1 MAGEDKDLREKL
13 SETLKKRGYSQ
24 ERAARSMGVS
34 GGALSAWIAG
44 KYTGDNEKLNEAVL
58 GYLKLETERQQK
70 RKKGIAFV
78 KTAVSEE
85 IFRVARIC
93 HTESELGVACGPS
106 GIGKTIAVKEY
117 ASRNRDVL
125 LIEGDPGYTAKD
137 VFAEIMKKLGE
148 YPASI
153 NVMKTMAISR
163 LKDSGRLIIVDEAEN
178 LPLRAIDLLRRV
190 HDKAEIGILFVGL
203 NRLYE
208 GLISRRT
215 AFSYV
220 LSRIGVVSR
229 LNPLTV
235 DDLKKII
242 NKALPNS
249 EELAKTFY
257 EISRGNARTASKL
270 IFRSQVLA
278 DDNEMPITA
287 DIIRECGR
295 ELFIQ

>member
-1 MAGEDKDLREKL
+1 MQREDNDLRERL
-13 SETLKKRGYSQ
+13 IETIKKRGYSQ

-34 GGALSAWIAG
+34 GGAISAWLAG
-44 KYTGDNEKLNEAVL
+44 KYSGDNEKMNQAVQS
-58 GYLKLETERQQK
+58 YLKLETERQQK

-93 HTESELGVACGPS
+93 HTDLEFGVVCGPS
-106 GIGKTIAVKEY
+106 GIGKTCAVKEY
-117 ASRNRDVL
+117 ASRNRDVI

-137 VFAEIMKKLGE
+137 VFAEIMKRLGE

-153 NVMKTMAISR
+153 NTMKNLAITR

-178 LPLRAIDLLRRV
+178 LPHRAIDLLRRV

-229 LNPLTV
+229 IDLLTA
-235 DDLKKII
+235 DDLKKIV
-242 NKALPNS
+242 NKALPNG
-249 EELAKTFY
+249 EELAKTLH

-270 IFRSQVLA
+270 IFRSQVMA
-278 DDNEMPITA
+278 DENEVPITA
-287 DIIRECGR
+287 EIIRECGR
-295 ELFIQ
+295 ELFI

>member
-1 MAGEDKDLREKL
+1 
-13 SETLKKRGYSQ
+13 
-24 ERAARSMGVS
+24 MGVS

-78 KTAVSEE
+78 KTAVSER

-106 GIGKTIAVKEY
+106 GIGKTCAVKEY
-117 ASRNRDVL
+117 ASRNRDVI
-125 LIEGDPGYTAKD
+125 LIEADAGYTAKD

-153 NVMKTMAISR
+153 NTMKNMTISR
-163 LKDSGRLIIVDEAEN
+163 LKDSGRLIVVDEAEN

-229 LNPLTV
+229 LDPLTV
-235 DDLKKII
+235 DDLKKIV
-242 NKALPNS
+242 NKALPNG
-249 EELAKTFY
+249 EELAKTLY

-278 DDNEMPITA
+278 DENEVPITA

-295 ELFIQ
+295 ELFI

>member
-1 MAGEDKDLREKL
+1 MEREDKDLRDKL

-34 GGALSAWIAG
+34 GGALSAWLTG
-44 KYTGDNEKLNEAVL
+44 KYSGDNEKMNQAVQS
-58 GYLKLETERQQK
+58 YLKLETERQQK

-78 KTAVSEE
+78 KTAIAEE

-93 HTESELGVACGPS
+93 HTDLELGVVCGPS
-106 GIGKTIAVKEY
+106 GIGKTCAVKEY
-117 ASRNRDVL
+117 ASRNRDVI

-153 NVMKTMAISR
+153 NTMKNMTIAR
-163 LKDSGRLIIVDEAEN
+163 LKDSGRLIIIDEAEN

-190 HDKAEIGILFVGL
+190 HDKAEIGVMFVGL

-215 AFSYV
+215 VFSYV

-242 NKALPNS
+242 NKTLPNG
-249 EELAKTFY
+249 EELAKTLY

-295 ELFIQ
+295 ELFI